1 MNDEYVEEEEVKEL
15 EGYTS
20 ESSPP
25 VAHTAVNDIKGLK
38 IAWGNIVEETFL

>member
-20 ESSPP
+20 GSSPP
-25 VAHTAVNDIKGLK
+25 VAHTTVNNIKGLN
-38 IAWGNIVEETFL
+38 ISWGNVVEETFF